1 MPIFDRRCLS
11 CGWEKTD
18 NLEKSGAVALA
29 CPSCGGATVREWTR
43 PPAMIPDTFSTPL
56 VDRVMDTETQV
67 FHSRSEHRAAMR
79 ARGLMIRDEH
89 VGMPGSDKSP
99 QSKRWY

>member
-1 MPIFDRRCLS
+1 MPLYDRRCLA
-11 CGWEKTD
+11 CGWTKADCFESRAATM
-18 NLEKSGAVALA
+18 A
-29 CPSCGGATVREWTR
+29 CPSCGSETVREWTR
-43 PPAMIPDTFSTPL
+43 PPAMIPDTFTTPL
-56 VDRVMDTETQV
+56 VDRVMDKETQV
-67 FHSRSEHRAAMR
+67 FHSRSEHKAAMR